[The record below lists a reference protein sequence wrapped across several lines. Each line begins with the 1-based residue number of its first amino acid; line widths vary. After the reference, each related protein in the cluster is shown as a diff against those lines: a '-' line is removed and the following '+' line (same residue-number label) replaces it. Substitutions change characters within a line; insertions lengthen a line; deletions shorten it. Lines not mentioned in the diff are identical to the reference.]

1 MVGWTVGGGAPR
13 KTEPGTKF
21 LRKNNHGKAATMKI
35 TVDQA
40 TVSSGSLHLGCV
52 VTGPEGSWVRF
63 IQAEVPLRLLPLE
76 LATLLVQEWVMDSD
90 VERENEEPLFDID
103 DKAL

>member
-35 TVDQA
+35 TVDSA
-40 TVSSGSLHLGCV
+40 SVSSGSLHLGCV
-52 VTGPEGSWVRF
+52 VTGPEGAWLRF
-63 IQAEVPLRLLPLE
+63 IQCEVPLRLLPLE
-76 LATLLVQEWVMDSD
+76 LATLLVQEWVMDDQASD
-90 VERENEEPLFDID
+90 EGTVPLF
-103 DKAL
+103 